1 MKKIFIP
8 IAVLFLFVCSV
19 SLFACK
25 EKEQKRTK
33 YEITC
38 SLDENYLLT
47 GVEKVIFYNDKD
59 NSFTSL
65 KFNIFANAF
74 REGAEFSPVSAQY
87 YHSAYPNGLNY
98 GKVEITGCKGEE
110 NSLDYSI
117 CGKDENVLEVY
128 LEKEIFPEEMVEV
141 EIEYKISL
149 ANVIARTGYNEKTI
163 NLANFYPILC
173 GIDQNGFYE
182 CVYYANGD
190 PYFSECAD
198 YEVTFCA
205 SSEYVVASSGEII
218 SAKEE
223 NGKTTATYLLKN
235 ARSFCFVFSKEFKCI
250 TDNSSG
256 VTLNYYYY
264 NDETPISS
272 IEYALK
278 GLETFSG
285 LFGDFP
291 YNNYSVVQ
299 TKFIQGGM
307 EFPALVMISDELD
320 PLSYGEV
327 IVHETAHQWWQ
338 TAVGNNEIEYGFLDE
353 GLAEYSTVLFYENR
367 PEFSYTREKLIKSS
381 EQTYKLYCSVYDKL
395 FGGTDTSML
404 RAIPEFTSEYEYVNI
419 AYVKSCIMYD
429 QLRNGI
435 GDEKFFS
442 ALKRYYSEFSFKNAV
457 PDDLV
462 ACFIKEGADAEG
474 FFNSFFTG
482 KAII

>member
-1 MKKIFIP
+1 MRKIFIP
-8 IAVLFLFVCSV
+8 VAILFLVLCSV
-19 SLFACK
+19 SFFACK
-25 EKEQKRTK
+25 EQKENRTK
-33 YEITC
+33 YDITC
-38 SLDENYLLT
+38 SLDENYVLT
-47 GVEKVIFYNDKD
+47 GAEKVSFYNDKD
-59 NSFTSL
+59 NSFKSL
-65 KFNIFANAF
+65 KFNLFANAF
-74 REGAEFSPVSAQY
+74 REGAKYSPVSAQY

-98 GKVEITGCKGEE
+98 GEIEIVSCKNGEE
-110 NSLDYSI
+110 GLNFSV
-117 CGKDENVLEVY
+117 CGEDENVLEVF
-128 LEKEIFPEEMVEV
+128 LEKEVFPEETAEI

-163 NLANFYPILC
+163 NLANFYPVLC
-173 GIDQNGFYE
+173 GIDENGFYE

-198 YEVTFCA
+198 YNVTFSA
-205 SSEYVVASSGEII
+205 SSEYVVASSGEVMA
-218 SAKEE
+218 AKEE
-223 NGKTTATYLLKN
+223 NGITTCTYSLNK
-235 ARSFCFVFSKEFKCI
+235 ARSFCLVLSKDFKCI
-250 TDNSSG
+250 TDNSLG
-256 VTLNYYYY
+256 ITLNYYYY
-264 NDETPISS
+264 KDENPVSS

-278 GLETFSG
+278 GIETFSE
-285 LFGDFP
+285 LFGEFP
-291 YNNYSVVQ
+291 YKNYSVVQ

-320 PLSYGEV
+320 TPSYGEV

-367 PEFSYTREKLIKSS
+367 PEFSYTRDQLIKSS

-404 RAIPEFTSEYEYVNI
+404 RAVPEYTSEYEYVNI

-429 QLRNGI
+429 QIRNGV

-442 ALKRYYSEFSFKNAV
+442 ALKRYYSEFCFKNAV